1 VSWTSD
7 KRELQNRDRF
17 CAMDMKSVIVSLLFA
32 CLAGYASAHTY
43 FVTELKTND
52 GDSIGEVEAYI
63 HDGEWTWTLNSTE
76 SLLTAEIADRRGD
89 ALNPVLTNL
98 VDLGLQKEP
107 VEIDGG
113 AILTYNGTF
122 ADSAIKVE
130 NMPNLF
136 KEERN
141 MTNALQLAGHM
152 CMGHIFAVVN
162 TTDGVSAYGP
172 LTYAEDG
179 DCYEGTGTESMRM
192 AMGGSMGE
200 DMDHSADDG
209 HDHGDMGESMDE
221 SMGTATTEASAGG
234 FVGSLWT
241 AVGCTLVAMLSL

>member
-1 VSWTSD
+1 
-7 KRELQNRDRF
+7 
-17 CAMDMKSVIVSLLFA
+17 MKIAIVSLLFA
-32 CLAGYASAHTY
+32 CLAGYASAHSY
-43 FVTELKTND
+43 FVAQLKTDD
-52 GDSIGEVEAYI
+52 GDSIGDVEAYI

-98 VDLGLQKEP
+98 VNLDLQKEP
-107 VEIDGG
+107 AEIDGG

-122 ADSAIKVE
+122 DDSAIQVE

-172 LTYAEDG
+172 LTYGKDG

-192 AMGGSMGE
+192 AMGGSMGG
-200 DMDHSADDG
+200 DMDHSADDDG
-209 HDHGDMGESMDE
+209 HDDHGNDDDDHGDMDGDMDGA
-221 SMGTATTEASAGG
+221 MGTTVTEASAGVL
-234 FVGSLWT
+234 VGSLWSA
-241 AVGCTLVAMLSL
+241 AVASVVAMLSL

>member
-1 VSWTSD
+1 M
-7 KRELQNRDRF
+7 RI
-17 CAMDMKSVIVSLLFA
+17 AIVSLLFA
-32 CLAGYASAHTY
+32 CLAGYASAHSY
-43 FVTELKTND
+43 FIAELKTDD
-52 GDSIGEVEAYI
+52 GDSIGEMEAYI

-89 ALNPVLTNL
+89 ALNPVLTSL
-98 VDLGLQKEP
+98 VDLDLQKEP
-107 VEIDGG
+107 LEIDGG

-122 ADSAIKVE
+122 DDSAIEVE
-130 NMPNLF
+130 NMPKLF

-172 LTYAEDG
+172 LTYAKDG

-192 AMGGSMGE
+192 AMGGSMGG
-200 DMDHSADDG
+200 DMDHSSEDG
-209 HDHGDMGESMDE
+209 HDHGDMDHSSDDGHDHGSMDGA
-221 SMGTATTEASAGG
+221 MGTTTAEASSG
-234 FVGSLWT
+234 VVLTGSLWSA
-241 AVGCTLVAMLSL
+241 AVASVVAMLSLL

>member
-1 VSWTSD
+1 M
-7 KRELQNRDRF
+7 RI
-17 CAMDMKSVIVSLLFA
+17 AIVSLLFA
-32 CLAGYASAHTY
+32 CLAGYVSAHSY
-43 FVTELKTND
+43 FVAELKTD
-52 GDSIGEVEAYI
+52 GGDTIGEMEAYI

-98 VDLGLQKEP
+98 VGLDLQKEP
-107 VEIDGG
+107 LEIDGG

-122 ADSAIKVE
+122 DDSAIEVE

-172 LTYAEDG
+172 LTYAKDG

-192 AMGGSMGE
+192 PMGGSMGG
-200 DMDHSADDG
+200 DMDHSSDDG
-209 HDHGDMGESMDE
+209 HDHGDMDGA
-221 SMGTATTEASAGG
+221 MGTTTAEASSGVL
-234 FVGSLWT
+234 VGNLWSAT
-241 AVGCTLVAMLSL
+241 IASVVAMLSL

>member
-1 VSWTSD
+1 
-7 KRELQNRDRF
+7 
-17 CAMDMKSVIVSLLFA
+17 MKIAIVSLLFA
-32 CLAGYASAHTY
+32 CLAGYASAHSY
-43 FVTELKTND
+43 FVAELKTDD
-52 GDSIGEVEAYI
+52 GDSIGDVEAYI

-98 VDLGLQKEP
+98 VDLDLQKEP
-107 VEIDGG
+107 AEIDGG

-122 ADSAIKVE
+122 DDSAIEVM
-130 NMPNLF
+130 NMPKLF

-172 LTYAEDG
+172 LTYAKDG

-192 AMGGSMGE
+192 AMGGSMGG
-200 DMDHSADDG
+200 DMDHSSEDG
-209 HDHGDMGESMDE
+209 HDHGSMDG
-221 SMGTATTEASAGG
+221 SMDGAMGTATTEASAG
-234 FVGSLWT
+234 VLVSSLWS
-241 AVGCTLVAMLSL
+241 AALASAVAMLSL